1 MESVLAT
8 TSSETDPLARHFAA
22 WRASGRRALVPYVT
36 AGFPTPAVTG
46 EVLGRLA
53 EVGADVIELGV
64 PFSDPLADGPTI
76 QRSSHQAIEQGVSLA
91 WTLEALA
98 GFRARHTTPVVLF
111 TYLNPVL
118 AYGVERFVEDAVA
131 AGAEGVLLTDLPLG
145 SDPGLEE
152 TFERSPLALVRL
164 VAPTTARER
173 ALEIARRS
181 QGFVYYIS
189 RTGVTGARKTLRESL
204 VQEVAALR
212 AATEVP
218 IVVGFGISTP
228 AQAAEVGRVADGV
241 AVGSALI
248 DALDREGVRGAE
260 ALVRAMREALDGIS

>member
-1 MESVLAT
+1 MNGASKPTGLDELAAMFARAKREGRAAFLPYFPIGYP
-8 TSSETDPLARHFAA
+8 SIDDSLDAIAALA
-22 WRASGRRALVPYVT
+22 
-36 AGFPTPAVTG
+36 
-46 EVLGRLA
+46 A
-53 EVGADVIELGV
+53 EGADGFEIGL

-76 QRSSHQAIEQGVSLA
+76 QRSSHRAIEQGVSLA

-98 GFRARHTTPVVLF
+98 GFRARHATPVVLF

-189 RTGVTGARKTLRESL
+189 RTGVTGARKTLRETL

-228 AQAAEVGRVADGV
+228 EQAAEVARVADGV

-248 DALDREGVRGAE
+248 DALDREGVGGAE
-260 ALVRAMREALDGIS
+260 ALVRGMREALDAIS